1 MSADADSGAR
11 WLRTPEAIRERAA
24 SLLAVGLRGELKH
37 FAIELERMPEV
48 ARRTAEITRQRYPD
62 LRVPPHSRFAH
73 FDAGAVARTA
83 RIERELS
90 GFDARERA
98 RRLCELAVASV
109 LLDAGAGARWAFVEP
124 ETGARWGRSE
134 GLALASLAWM
144 RGGGLSGAHEPYRVD
159 AAGLTAI
166 DARQLMAAFQVQGDN
181 QLVGVEGRLQ
191 LLAALGR
198 VLRQRSDVFGAD
210 ARVGGMVDWLAA
222 RADAGR
228 VSLASVFALITDAL
242 AEIWPG
248 RLRLGG
254 LALGDVWHHA
264 AVGGEGVTRGMIPF
278 HKLSQWLSYSL
289 LHPLAAAGLTVTEL
303 DGLTG
308 LAEYRN
314 GGLFVDLGVLV
325 PKHDD
330 VLRAAHSV
338 DSELVVEWRGLTVAL
353 LDRVA
358 PLVRSALGVSEA
370 QLPLC
375 AVLEGGTW
383 AAGRAI
389 AAERRPDASPPI
401 RVVSDGTVF

>member
-1 MSADADSGAR
+1 
-11 WLRTPEAIRERAA
+11 
-24 SLLAVGLRGELKH
+24 
-37 FAIELERMPEV
+37 
-48 ARRTAEITRQRYPD
+48 
-62 LRVPPHSRFAH
+62 
-73 FDAGAVARTA
+73 
-83 RIERELS
+83 
-90 GFDARERA
+90 
-98 RRLCELAVASV
+98 V
-109 LLDAGAGARWAFVEP
+109 LLDAGAGAAWKFVEP

-134 GLALASLAWM
+134 GLALASLAWI
-144 RGGGLSGAHEPYRVD
+144 RSGELSGARAPYRVD
-159 AAGLTAI
+159 AAGLAAL
-166 DARQLMAAFQVQGDN
+166 DARQLMAAFQVSPDN
-181 QLVGVEGRLQ
+181 QLVGVEGRVR

-198 VLRQRSDVFGAD
+198 VLRQRSDVFGPD
-210 ARVGGMVDWLAA
+210 ARIGGMVDWLAA

-228 VSLASVFALITDAL
+228 VTLAGVFALITDAL

-264 AVGGEGVTRGMIPF
+264 AVGGEGVTRGLIPF

-289 LHPLAAAGLTVTEL
+289 LHPLAAAGLTVGEL

-330 VLRAAHSV
+330 VRIAAHAV
-338 DSELVVEWRGLTVAL
+338 DSELIVEWRGLTVAL

-383 AAGRAI
+383 AAGRAV
-389 AAERRPDASPPI
+389 AAERRADASPPI